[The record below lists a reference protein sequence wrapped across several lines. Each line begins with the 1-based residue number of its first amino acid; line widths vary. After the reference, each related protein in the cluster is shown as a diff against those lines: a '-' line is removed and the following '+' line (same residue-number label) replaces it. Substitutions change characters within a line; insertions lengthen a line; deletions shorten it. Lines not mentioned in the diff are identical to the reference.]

1 MPTKKANTKPPTQA
15 TLKAALKR
23 ADELGI
29 EHVVIASTT
38 GKTALELAS
47 LLPPRFEAVYVTHH
61 AGFSEFGRNEL
72 PDSTENRLAEHGIPV
87 LRTTHLFGGVERAI
101 RLKFGGLGPAETI
114 AFTYRT
120 LGEGIKVAVEIAVM
134 ALDAGFIPYGKDVV
148 AIAGTGSGAD
158 AAIVIRPAHSRQ
170 FFDARVKEI
179 ICKPTDW

>member
-1 MPTKKANTKPPTQA
+1 
-15 TLKAALKR
+15 
-23 ADELGI
+23 
-29 EHVVIASTT
+29 V
-38 GKTALELAS
+38 
-47 LLPPRFEAVYVTHH
+47 LPPNVAAVCVTHH

-72 PDSTENRLAEHGIPV
+72 PDSTENKLAGHGIPV
-87 LRTTHLFGGVERAI
+87 LRTTHLFAGVERAI

-134 ALDAGFIPYGKDVV
+134 ALDAGLIPHGKDVV

-158 AAIVIRPAHSRQ
+158 AAIVVRPAHSRQ
-170 FFDARVKEI
+170 FFDTRVKEI